1 MAILGCSKKEAEV
14 LIKNFFEG
22 NPGLSKLIDYLK
34 RFYKKN
40 KYIKAINGARLQI
53 RSEHI
58 LLNSLIQASAAILF
72 KRWGVRIWNEIDRL
86 GLDAMIIISYHDEY
100 QLRVHKDCLDQTKD
114 ILQESLQYV
123 KDFYKVSV
131 PLATDTKIGF
141 NWRDTH

>member
-1 MAILGCSKKEAEV
+1 MMVATRDYLNGRCLTNTSEHKVLYGSGVGKQMAILGCSKKEAEV

-72 KRWGVRIWNEIDRL
+72 KQWGCYIWEEIDKQ
-86 GLDAMIIISYHDEY
+86 GLDAKIIIAYTVDA
-100 QLRVHKDCLDQTKD
+100 
-114 ILQESLQYV
+114 
-123 KDFYKVSV
+123 
-131 PLATDTKIGF
+131 PLGSNI
-141 NWRDTH
+141 